1 MRIAVNATFVS
12 ERHNG
17 TTTFVDGMLQS
28 LGSMGHEVIV
38 YSSSERYRDFNGI
51 ELKKTPRSIRAD
63 GSGTAAVKRFAWM
76 QSELPR
82 QLKRDSVDLFLA
94 PTVEGLLRCPVP
106 QVLTVHDLIPLFYRE
121 ECPRLYHY
129 YKWVLPR
136 MLRNAQRT
144 LAVSEHTR
152 RDVIE
157 QYALDPARV
166 TVVYNG
172 LREELFDPQFGNK
185 PEGFDLSAY
194 FLFVGNFSPRKNLE
208 TVIRAFAR
216 IHSDV
221 PEKLVVVAYPDRW
234 QASILRQASELGI
247 SHKMVFYSGLADPE
261 LAYLYRKATAV
272 VLLSEYEGFGYPPL
286 EAMASGTPAV
296 VSDATSLSEVVGDA
310 GITSLH
316 WDVDAAAT
324 AMQRLSQDNGYREA
338 LQRRGRSRAS
348 QFTWANT
355 TRQILNALHA

>member
-1 MRIAVNATFVS
+1 MNF
-12 ERHNG
+12 H
-17 TTTFVDGMLQS
+17 
-28 LGSMGHEVIV
+28 
-38 YSSSERYRDFNGI
+38 NGI

-106 QVLTVHDLIPLFYRE
+106 QVLTVQHDLIPLFYRE

-166 TVVYNG
+166 TMALQRLARRTVLILSLAINLKVS
-172 LREELFDPQFGNK
+172 
-185 PEGFDLSAY
+185 DLSAY

-208 TVIRAFAR
+208 HR
-216 IHSDV
+216 
-221 PEKLVVVAYPDRW
+221 
-234 QASILRQASELGI
+234 
-247 SHKMVFYSGLADPE
+247 YSCVCPH
-261 LAYLYRKATAV
+261 T
-272 VLLSEYEGFGYPPL
+272 
-286 EAMASGTPAV
+286 
-296 VSDATSLSEVVGDA
+296 
-310 GITSLH
+310 
-316 WDVDAAAT
+316 
-324 AMQRLSQDNGYREA
+324 
-338 LQRRGRSRAS
+338 
-348 QFTWANT
+348 
-355 TRQILNALHA
+355 